1 MSDLYASPPDHAY
14 LVATPFDMPTETGS
28 IWAIAFTSN
37 SSQFLNAALAIIFT
51 LIFPWLWGLI
61 CVGALLYTPHNPSRR
76 RSVALVTLCNA
87 REPWSAFKSLAVYTY
102 DSFRFVVGNETE
114 QTTSWNDTLY
124 GLAFSFIALAI
135 FAVSMTMGII
145 GPSFLHIGNVAP
157 VRSTVL
163 SLDEVPPPDLRDNLL
178 NRNYAS
184 LPDKTV
190 KQAVGGVDSAAD
202 TIRSK
207 VYVSVD
213 GPNRT
218 DSVAANGSEVTGN
231 VMVKVTYGYSMTGL
245 DLGLP
250 HGSDLEYSANGSCI
264 TEYKWVQEFTDEDNW
279 SHDFYHLW
287 PEHEDLATVDF
298 YAGRAGNDVNE
309 ISTWAPL
316 PIFVLH
322 PAASEQAH
330 SGGNVSYAL
339 VISTLFRP
347 STTKGLDP
355 MYETEPFRYDDIQ
368 TTHRVKR
375 FRPARECWQHDKWTY
390 GTERVNSIFDLR
402 FLPNM
407 KLPSV
412 FLQVLENTFSYPII
426 KTVGSVAGMNA
437 LDAPVQSFGVLDAEQ
452 ASIERDMTRLIMA
465 SYLSSLNV
473 FVYATTDSGEPGRN
487 NIFTGEN
494 GAPREG
500 AEQLVVR
507 TGNVETYSLSGLI
520 SLATLVVVILFIKLL
535 LFLKLLLHRDHET
548 SRTTEG
554 DLIEYDDRWT
564 RIKAMTATQLLRNVY
579 ESGQG
584 SPRAGWSCGEVL
596 PDITDTKTFK
606 LIKCRGGE
614 TCCGGHIAKD
624 PEIVVSRRESYM
636 SGSVALAGQEKQKSP

>member
-37 SSQFLNAALAIIFT
+37 SSRFLNAALAIIFT

-231 VMVKVTYGYSMTGL
+231 VTVKVTYGYSMTGL

-250 HGSDLEYSANGSCI
+250 HGSDLEYSVNGSCI
-264 TEYKWVQEFTDEDNW
+264 TEYKWVREFTDEDNW
-279 SHDFYHLW
+279 SHDFYRLW
-287 PEHEDLATVDF
+287 PEHEDLAIVDF
-298 YAGRAGNDVNE
+298 YAGRAGND
-309 ISTWAPL
+309 
-316 PIFVLH
+316 
-322 PAASEQAH
+322 
-330 SGGNVSYAL
+330 
-339 VISTLFRP
+339 
-347 STTKGLDP
+347 
-355 MYETEPFRYDDIQ
+355 
-368 TTHRVKR
+368 R
-375 FRPARECWQHDKWTY
+375 FRPALSCWQHDKWTY

-520 SLATLVVVILFIKLL
+520 SLATLVVVILLIKLL

-606 LIKCRGGE
+606 LIKCRDGE